1 MTESLQR
8 MQSFTGYNVRRAYT
22 RFTRI
27 FSKIGKR
34 FDIKSQQSTI
44 LSCAALEPGIYPA
57 DIAQVHS
64 MERSLV
70 TALVNDLETKGL
82 VERRGDGEDK
92 RRKGLFITPAGEQ
105 FRHELMHV
113 LRDEFEPE
121 INQNLTSQE
130 IEELNRLLVKMY
142 SLDK

>member
-1 MTESLQR
+1 MTQSLQR
-8 MQSFTGYNVRRAYT
+8 MQTFTGYNVRRAYT

-44 LSCAALEPGIYPA
+44 LSCAALEPGVFPA
-57 DIAQVHS
+57 DIAQIHS

-70 TALVNDLETKGL
+70 TALVNDLESKGL

-92 RRKGLFITPAGEQ
+92 RRRGLFITPAGEQ
-105 FRHELMHV
+105 FRQELMQV

-121 INQNLTSQE
+121 INQNLTPDEVQ
-130 IEELNRLLVKMY
+130 ELNRLLVKMY
-142 SLDK
+142 GGDE